1 MKGIFTKLFF
11 GIFSALFTGYI
22 FLNTYEVIANRDI
35 PIAHSIRRVVAQDV
49 INKEIRE
56 FSIKQDS
63 RNLNNNARFEEPD
76 YMEIPTLGIRV
87 HLEEARRADDFWYQ
101 RPSLAHYIGLNK
113 DDFGNTIDYLIYTDK
128 SWRTIPYADE
138 IEEGMQIRL
147 SNRKGFS
154 VTFEVGERQIL
165 PLDRAFIVDKAEN
178 CQIIL
183 IVEDPSAGK
192 YYGYSLIVR
201 R

>member
-1 MKGIFTKLFF
+1 MKGLITKLLF

-22 FLNTYEVIANRDI
+22 FLNTYEVVANKDI
-35 PIAHSIRRVVAQDV
+35 PIAQSIRRFVAQDV

-76 YMEIPTLGIRV
+76 YLEIPALGIRV
-87 HLEEARRADDFWYQ
+87 HLEEARKIGDFWYQ

-138 IEEGMQIRL
+138 MEEGMQVRL
-147 SNRKGFS
+147 FTRSGLGI
-154 VTFEVGERQIL
+154 TFEIGERQIL
-165 PLDRAFIVDKAEN
+165 SLDRSLIVNKTEN
-178 CQIIL
+178 RQVIL
-183 IVEDPSAGK
+183 IVEDPDADK
-192 YYGYSLIVR
+192 YYGYSLIVKR
-201 R
+201 